1 MISSL
6 FTQMGLDY
14 RIYDVGRRIQ
24 PLDTETFL
32 RVEQQLIPYPAPY
45 LRQAWLALLLRDSD
59 SPALPLL
66 WFIRLPLDEQ
76 GFLDPQPRDRLVK
89 QLLIAL
95 APQESEAEQARQL
108 AAVLENNPCLFQP
121 APERQASMHARASLD
136 LALAPGEHYGAAL
149 DYLAGDLGQWQQL
162 PLQGLADVAMRCAE
176 HSHLLQQ
183 AIATM
188 PAQPLQQLCEC
199 LENTTPDKALATA
212 LCQRLQTEA
221 PTGDSDSLVAALVRA
236 LSHSDAIELRQTALQ
251 QLLSGQPGMEVL
263 AAIASRCPWDLTQP
277 TLFRA
282 FLQSLQQ
289 HPTPLL
295 QQLLNELLYDPRL
308 RPHLLPVLRDPQLE
322 PELQQAVARLLA
334 PADNPVRH

>member
-24 PLDTETFL
+24 PLDAETFL

-76 GFLDPQPRDRLVK
+76 GFLDAQPRDRLVK

-95 APQESEAEQARQL
+95 APQETESEQARQL

-136 LALAPGEHYGAAL
+136 LGLTPGDHYGAAL

-162 PLQGLADVAMRCAE
+162 PLQGLADVAVRCAE
-176 HSHLLQQ
+176 HSHLLQHT
-183 AIATM
+183 IATI
-188 PAQPLQQLCEC
+188 PAEPLQQLCHC
-199 LENTTPDKALATA
+199 LENATPDRALATA
-212 LCQRLQTEA
+212 LCQRLQAEA
-221 PTGDSDSLVAALVRA
+221 TAGDRDSLVAALVRA
-236 LSHSDAIELRQTALQ
+236 LSHSDDMELRQSALQ
-251 QLLSGQPGMEVL
+251 QLLSGQPGVEVL
-263 AAIASRCPWDLTQP
+263 VAIASRCPWDLTQP
-277 TLFRA
+277 ALFRE
-282 FLQSLQQ
+282 FLSSLQA
-289 HPTPLL
+289 HPPALL
-295 QQLLNELLYDPRL
+295 EQLLGELLFDPRL

-322 PELQQAVARLLA
+322 PGLQQALSHLLA
-334 PADNPVRH
+334 AADNSRHH